1 MVPTGGASV
10 AATMIIAA
18 VTSGTVISPA
28 ASLRMVRARALPVRR
43 ATIPIILVRIVSLV
57 VSAAPS
63 TSGARVLPRV
73 PVVVVSRRAIV
84 VVRTAVPSAPT
95 TAVPIPRIIP
105 IVVAAA
111 VMITSTT
118 ASAVRATPAGTSPA
132 VGVPSATSATV
143 HLAGTI
149 IRLENHPENAVRALK
164 TITFCSLP
172 TGTHFALVFP

>member
-63 TSGARVLPRV
+63 ASGARVLPRV
-73 PVVVVSRRAIV
+73 PVVVVPRRAIV

-111 VMITSTT
+111 VMITSSTT
-118 ASAVRATPAGTSPA
+118 AVRATTTGTSPA
-132 VGVPSATSATV
+132 VGVPSATPATI

-149 IRLENHPENAVRALK
+149 IRLKNHPENAVRALK
-164 TITFCSLP
+164 TITFCSLS